1 MSKLKKGDCLLR
13 CVLFFAL
20 FSNCCLLHSQISEEQ
35 LVHFDIQ
42 DGLPSKVIYGVEQD
56 SSGFIWVSTDV
67 GLSYFDGVEFHTL
80 TTKDGLPSND
90 VIGTDYVDHRLWVN
104 TLGHL
109 SYLTPDFKVQI
120 APISSSTFSSYI
132 DHQFVKAES
141 ALWISRSNDLFR
153 LNGALDTM
161 PVAPELLREDST
173 YYWVFEHQDQPWM
186 VRKKKGYR
194 TELLQIAGN
203 QVNTCFEVGDPSDD
217 VFYFYYASR
226 GPLLYCHFNGNVL
239 VINTET
245 ETAKEIIQGRD
256 LNSHIRLKDNN
267 LWIIQP
273 RNGIE
278 VYAIQGD
285 TAAVYQQTLL
295 KGLQPSSVL
304 LDKEG
309 NAWIATLGNGL
320 YFLPRQASAIQVVR
334 KANGLTEN
342 TINSIL
348 ATDQYLVAGNR
359 SNILEFFTSDSSGK
373 VAVTG
378 RKTLEDQPGF
388 HITNRVLKIVMPLPG
403 HYFLATDIGLI
414 YYGQNR
420 EQLLLQ
426 EAIKNLDIGLNGDL
440 IISSHKGIRKIAAAD
455 LAQIDQM
462 TAPWEMFNKKA
473 VKIESVFP
481 GRSYAS
487 TVDHGG
493 TIWAHTITN
502 GLMQITPTDTIFWK
516 NRHPVFS
523 SQITDFEILADSTV
537 CASTRGDGL
546 VLIKNNEYR
555 ILNQDSLL
563 ASDFINVLYQD
574 PHGSLWIGTNKGL
587 TNWIAPSFDG
597 PRAQL
602 VTYSTSDG
610 LLSNSIN
617 DIALW
622 QGQVFIATNEGVM
635 YFKPSEIINASQSPK
650 LVLYPPAVNDTM
662 VIKAAVASLAPNEN
676 NIQFRFASLNFQDRQ
691 TITFQYRLKGLN
703 EEWASTKTPE
713 ARYAGLQP
721 GSYTFEL
728 RALTDKGQ
736 VSYLSTPFHFK
747 INRPFT
753 QSLTFYWLLFIGALA
768 VMLLVLQSFNRKAKN
783 RELNQL
789 VKEKTK
795 ALKEQNQALEASNA
809 KLRRSNQELNQF
821 AYVAAHDLK
830 SPLRNISSFVQLLRR
845 RAYDKLNQEE
855 LEFIDFAVKGT
866 QQLERLIDDLQ
877 AYSQITAYSGQ
888 RSWNTLKDLV
898 EHAIGQI
905 PDLQKEN
912 HVSLLI
918 PNHKIWINTRNG
930 QLLFYHLLSNASKF
944 RHPDRNLLI
953 RIGNIK
959 KDGNLCIY
967 VEDNGIG
974 IHPQYQEKIFKIF
987 QRLHTSL
994 EYPGTGIGLAICKKI
1009 IEEENGHIGLSSEEG
1024 KGATFL
1030 FTCRITEERE
1040 AALATPLS
1048 N

>member
-1 MSKLKKGDCLLR
+1 M
-13 CVLFFAL
+13 
-20 FSNCCLLHSQISEEQ
+20 I
-35 LVHFDIQ
+35 
-42 DGLPSKVIYGVEQD
+42 
-56 SSGFIWVSTDV
+56 
-67 GLSYFDGVEFHTL
+67 
-80 TTKDGLPSND
+80 
-90 VIGTDYVDHRLWVN
+90 
-104 TLGHL
+104 
-109 SYLTPDFKVQI
+109 
-120 APISSSTFSSYI
+120 
-132 DHQFVKAES
+132 
-141 ALWISRSNDLFR
+141 
-153 LNGALDTM
+153 
-161 PVAPELLREDST
+161 
-173 YYWVFEHQDQPWM
+173 
-186 VRKKKGYR
+186 RKKKGYR

-203 QVNTCFEVGDPSDD
+203 QINKQFEVGKSKDE
-217 VFYFYYASR
+217 VFYFYYASK

-245 ETAKEIIQGRD
+245 ETVRELIEGRD

-267 LWIIQP
+267 LWVIQP
-273 RNGIE
+273 KNGIE
-278 VYAIQGD
+278 VYAIRDD
-285 TAAVYQQTLL
+285 TVAVHQQTLL

-334 KANGLTEN
+334 KANGLAEN

-348 ATDQYLVAGNR
+348 ATDQHLITGNR
-359 SNILEFFTSDSSGK
+359 SDILEFLTPDSAGK
-373 VAVTG
+373 VTVTG
-378 RKTLEDQPGF
+378 RKTLTAKPGF
-388 HITNRVLKIVMPLPG
+388 HITNRILKIVIPLPG

-414 YYGQNR
+414 YYSQEK

-426 EAIKNLDIGLNGDL
+426 EAIKNLSIGLNGDL
-440 IISSHKGIRKIAAAD
+440 IISSHQGIRKIAAAD
-455 LAQIDQM
+455 LAQIDVM
-462 TAPWEMFNKKA
+462 AAPWDMIDKTAEK
-473 VKIESVFP
+473 VQPVFD

-487 TVDHGG
+487 TVDHSGN
-493 TIWAHTITN
+493 IWAHTIAN

-523 SQITDFEILADSTV
+523 TQVTDFEILADSTV

-546 VLIKNNEYR
+546 ILIKNNEYR

-574 PHGSLWIGTNKGL
+574 QQGDLWIGTNKGL
-587 TNWIAPSFDG
+587 TNWIAPSYDG
-597 PRAQL
+597 GSTQL
-602 VTYSTSDG
+602 VTYSKSDG
-610 LLSNSIN
+610 LLSNNIN
-617 DIALW
+617 DITLW
-622 QGQVFIATNEGVM
+622 REQVFIATNEGVM
-635 YFKPSEIINASQSPK
+635 YFKPSEIINASSSPK
-650 LVLYPPAVNDTM
+650 LMLYPPEVNDTM
-662 VIKAAVASLAPNEN
+662 FLKAPVASLAPDEN

-736 VSYLSTPFHFK
+736 ISYLPKPFHFK

-753 QSLTFYWLLFIGALA
+753 QSAPFYWLLFIGALA
-768 VMLLVLQSFNRKAKN
+768 VMLLILQSFNRRAKN
-783 RELNQL
+783 RELHQL

-795 ALKEQNQALEASNA
+795 ALKEQNQALEASNT

-821 AYVAAHDLK
+821 TYIAAHDLK

-845 RAYDKLNQEE
+845 RAENKLDQEE
-855 LEFIDFAVKGT
+855 LEFIDFAVNGT
-866 QQLERLIDDLQ
+866 QQLEQLIDDLQ
-877 AYSQITAYSGQ
+877 AYSQITAYSEQ
-888 RSWNTLKDLV
+888 RSWNTVKDLV

-905 PDLQKEN
+905 PGLQGQN
-912 HVSLLI
+912 HVSLLTQ
-918 PNHKIWINTRNG
+918 NQKIWINTRNG

-944 RHPDRNLLI
+944 RHPDRDLMI
-953 RIGNIK
+953 RVMAREENDK
-959 KDGNLCIY
+959 PYIY
-967 VEDNGIG
+967 IEDNGIG

-1009 IEEENGHIGLSSEEG
+1009 IEEENGQIGLSTEEG
-1024 KGATFL
+1024 KGATFY
-1030 FTCRITEERE
+1030 FSCAIYEERE
-1040 AALATPLS
+1040 AAFATPLP

>member
-20 FSNCCLLHSQISEEQ
+20 FSNSYLLNGQVSEEQ
-35 LVHFDIQ
+35 LVHFDIP

-56 SSGFIWVSTDV
+56 SIGFIWVSTDV
-67 GLSYFDGVEFHTL
+67 GLSYFDGYEFHTL

-104 TLGHL
+104 TLGSL

-120 APISSSTFSSYI
+120 APISSTTFSSYI
-132 DHQFVKAES
+132 DHQFVKTDS
-141 ALWISRSNDLFR
+141 GLWVSRSSDLFR
-153 LNGALDTM
+153 LNDNLEPL
-161 PVAPELLREDST
+161 PVSPSLLRGDST
-173 YYWVFEHQDQPWM
+173 YYWVFEHQGEPWM
-186 VRKKKGYR
+186 VRKKKGHR

-203 QVNTCFEVGDPSDD
+203 QVNKHFEVGGPEEE
-217 VFYFYYASR
+217 VFYFYYASK
-226 GPLLYCHFNGNVL
+226 GPLLYCHFNGNVM

-245 ETAKEIIQGRD
+245 GTEKKLIQGRD
-256 LNSHIRLKDNN
+256 LNSHIRLKDDN

-273 RNGIE
+273 RNGVE

-285 TAAVYQQTLL
+285 TAAIYQQTLL
-295 KGLQPSSVL
+295 KGQQPSSVL

-309 NAWIATLGNGL
+309 NAWFATLGNGL
-320 YFLPRQASAIQVVR
+320 YFLPRQASAVQVVR

-348 ATDQYLVAGNR
+348 ATDQHLITGNR
-359 SNILEFFTSDSSGK
+359 SNILEFLTPGNTDM

-378 RKTLEDQPGF
+378 RKTLKDQPGF
-388 HITNRVLKIVMPLPG
+388 HITNRVLKIVMPVPG

-414 YYGQNR
+414 HYSQDR

-426 EAIKNLDIGLNGDL
+426 EAIKNLDVGLNGDL

-455 LAQIDQM
+455 LAQMDEM
-462 TAPWEMFNKKA
+462 TAPWEMADKTA
-473 VKIESVFP
+473 VKIKVVFP

-487 TVDHGG
+487 IVDHSG
-493 TIWAHTITN
+493 TIWAHTITK

-516 NRHPVFS
+516 NRHPIFS
-523 SQITDFEILADSTV
+523 TQITDFEILTDSTV

-546 VLIKNNEYR
+546 ILIKDNQYR

-574 PHGSLWIGTNKGL
+574 QEGDLWIGTNKGL
-587 TNWIAPSFDG
+587 TNWIAPSYDG
-597 PRAQL
+597 GSAQL
-602 VTYSTSDG
+602 VTYSKSDG

-622 QGQVFIATNEGVM
+622 GEQVFIATNEGVM

-650 LVLYPPAVNDTM
+650 LVLYPPEVNDTLL
-662 VIKAAVASLAPNEN
+662 IKTPVASLAPDEN

-736 VSYLSTPFHFK
+736 ASYLPTPFHFK

-753 QSLTFYWLLFIGALA
+753 QSPPFYWLLFIGGLAL
-768 VMLLVLQSFNRKAKN
+768 MLIILQSFNRRAKN

-845 RAYDKLNQEE
+845 RAHDKLNQEE
-855 LEFIDFAVKGT
+855 LEFIDFAVNGT

-877 AYSQITAYSGQ
+877 AYSQITAYAEQ
-888 RSWNTLKDLV
+888 RSWNTVKDLV
-898 EHAIGQI
+898 ENAIGQI
-905 PDLQKEN
+905 PALQKEAQ
-912 HVSLLI
+912 VSLLT

-944 RHPDRNLLI
+944 RHPDRNLKVRVGAREDMGKPYI
-953 RIGNIK
+953 F
-959 KDGNLCIY
+959 

-994 EYPGTGIGLAICKKI
+994 EFPGTGIGLAICKKI
-1009 IEEENGHIGLSSEEG
+1009 IEEEDGKIGLSSEEG
-1024 KGATFL
+1024 KGATFY
-1030 FTCRITEERE
+1030 FSCAVYEERE
-1040 AALATPLS
+1040 AALATPLPD
-1048 N
+1048 

>member
-20 FSNCCLLHSQISEEQ
+20 FSNSYLLHGQVSEEQ

-67 GLSYFDGVEFHTL
+67 GLSYFDGYEFHTL

-104 TLGHL
+104 TLGPL
-109 SYLTPDFKVQI
+109 SYLSSDYKVHL
-120 APISSSTFSSYI
+120 APISSTTFSSYI
-132 DHQFVKAES
+132 DHQFVKADS
-141 ALWISRSNDLFR
+141 ALWVSRSNDLFR
-153 LNGALDTM
+153 LNDDLEPL
-161 PVAPELLREDST
+161 PVNPGLLRGDST
-173 YYWVFEHQDQPWM
+173 YYWVFEHQGKPWM
-186 VRKKKGYR
+186 VRKKKGYK

-203 QVNTCFEVGDPSDD
+203 QVNKHFEVGEPKDE
-217 VFYFYYASR
+217 VFYFYYASK
-226 GPLLYCHFNGNVL
+226 GSLLYCHFNGNVL
-239 VINTET
+239 VIDTET
-245 ETAKEIIQGRD
+245 GTERELIRGRD
-256 LNSHIRLKDNN
+256 LNSHIRLKDDN

-273 RNGIE
+273 RNGVE

-285 TAAVYQQTLL
+285 TAAIYRQTLL
-295 KGLQPSSVL
+295 KGQQPSSVL

-334 KANGLTEN
+334 KANGLAEN

-348 ATDQYLVAGNR
+348 ATDQYLITGNR
-359 SNILEFFTSDSSGK
+359 SNTLEFFTPSNTGM

-378 RKTLEDQPGF
+378 RKTLADQPGF
-388 HITNRVLKIVMPLPG
+388 FITNRILKIVMPIPG

-414 YYGQNR
+414 HYSQDK

-426 EAIKNLDIGLNGDL
+426 EAIKNLNIGLDGDL
-440 IISSHKGIRKIAAAD
+440 IISSHKGIRRIAAAD
-455 LAQIDQM
+455 LAQIDKM
-462 TAPWEMFNKKA
+462 TAPWEMLNKKA
-473 VKIESVFP
+473 VKIKIVIP

-487 TVDHGG
+487 TVDHSG
-493 TIWAHTITN
+493 TIWAHNIAE

-516 NRHPVFS
+516 NRHPIFS
-523 SQITDFEILADSTV
+523 TQITDLEILADSTV
-537 CASTRGDGL
+537 CASTRGEGL
-546 VLIKNNEYR
+546 ILIKDNQYR

-574 PHGSLWIGTNKGL
+574 QQGDLWIGTNKGL
-587 TNWIAPSFDG
+587 TNWIAPSYDG
-597 PRAQL
+597 GSAQL
-602 VTYSTSDG
+602 VTYSKSDG

-622 QGQVFIATNEGVM
+622 REQVFIATNEGVM

-650 LVLYPPAVNDTM
+650 LVLYPPQVNDTM
-662 VIKAAVASLAPNEN
+662 LVKATVASLAPDEN

-736 VSYLSTPFHFK
+736 ISYLPTPFHFK

-753 QSLTFYWLLFIGALA
+753 QSPPFYWLLFIGALA
-768 VMLLVLQSFNRKAKN
+768 VMLNILQSFNRRAKN

-795 ALKEQNQALEASNA
+795 ALKEQNQALEASNVR
-809 KLRRSNQELNQF
+809 LRRSNQELNQF

-830 SPLRNISSFVQLLRR
+830 SPLRSISSFVQLLRR

-855 LEFIDFAVKGT
+855 LEFIDFAVNGT

-877 AYSQITAYSGQ
+877 AYSQITAYAEQ
-888 RSWNTLKDLV
+888 RSWNTVKDLV
-898 EHAIGQI
+898 EHAIAQI
-905 PDLQKEN
+905 PALQKEGQ
-912 HVSLLI
+912 VSLLA
-918 PNHKIWINTRNG
+918 PSYNIWINNRNG

-944 RHPDRNLLI
+944 RHPDHDLMVRVGA
-953 RIGNIK
+953 REEKGK
-959 KDGNLCIY
+959 PYIY

-987 QRLHTSL
+987 QRLHTSR
-994 EYPGTGIGLAICKKI
+994 EFPGTGIGLAICKKI
-1009 IEEENGHIGLSSEEG
+1009 IEEEDGQIGLSSEEG
-1024 KGATFL
+1024 KGATFY
-1030 FTCRITEERE
+1030 FSCAIYEERE
-1040 AALATPLS
+1040 AALATPLPE
-1048 N
+1048 